1 MQTLHHME
9 ADMLL
14 DVLSKSSLPAILVA
28 CKCDQHPAHREVDPA
43 VVEHKA
49 KQFLPDVNVFQTS
62 QASPETQKS
71 CLSVI
76 TRAVI
81 ASKRREYALFYLAML
96 RHRSVCVRPVTDM
109 RNECSASI
117 RAPH

>member
-1 MQTLHHME
+1 M
-9 ADMLL
+9 L
-14 DVLSKSSLPAILVA
+14 DVLSKVSLPAILVA

-43 VVEHKA
+43 MVEHKA

-62 QASPETQKS
+62 QASPETQKG

-81 ASKRREYALFYLAML
+81 ASKRRECALPHLPL
-96 RHRSVCVRPVTDM
+96 RETRVLYNP
-109 RNECSASI
+109 
-117 RAPH
+117 